1 MLASIGQCIGTGHPD
16 LLRHR
21 LIGLSDRQLAADPS
35 LALAAAW
42 LALMT
47 GDVDS
52 LGTWLAVVEER
63 VGPDWQERASGDPL
77 AAGLAMIHALVA
89 PGSLARMADLAGSAL
104 LGLPRD
110 SAFRPAAAFLHG
122 VALTLAR
129 DLDGGMASLKQAVQ
143 LARAAEIPVSEADS
157 LAWLGIIAI
166 IEGNRAAGFRQIMRA
181 AALGREHHLDRLSTG
196 AHSLT
201 AEAFALALQHDLPA
215 AERTLA
221 VARRQTVALGDIAPW
236 FAVCGRILQARTAM
250 LLGDGATARL
260 LLAEVRT
267 LMTPDLRDSLAQDL
281 LDETE
286 SALRTLAVDGVSAD
300 ALTTAELRVLQF
312 LPSHLTFR
320 QIGEHLFLSQNTVKT
335 HALSIYR
342 KLGVSSRDESVVRA
356 RSLGLVDSPSAG
368 LSPALLHPPRRCPRE
383 QVAAQHEHPQREEE
397 LHERGERRG
406 QQQEQGRE
414 IADVGDPLRDRA
426 GAAPGGGRG
435 RDEQR
440 RHARAERAQQGG
452 GQGPAEGT
460 RLGGELHAR
469 VLQGEHG
476 LERSRCCEQHRDE
489 DQAGP
494 QEHRADEAVLGGA
507 DLRPQHGDEPQ
518 ERDPRERDEA
528 EREVDRLASPRI
540 LGPRAERQPPS
551 SGTTLRISRITVPR
565 MRAKMIPATAA
576 DAGWRTRLMTA
587 SRSTMTTSLAVG

>member
-1 MLASIGQCIGTGHPD
+1 MSASATGTTTCSARRCARSSPGETDAAVADLHRRAAHWFDASGDPDAAIRHAKAAADLPLTGELVLASIGQCIGTGHPD
-16 LLRHR
+16 LLRQR
-21 LIGLSDRQLAADPS
+21 LSGLTDRQLAADPS

-166 IEGNRAAGFRQIMRA
+166 VEGDRAAGFRQIMRA

-267 LMTPDLRDSLAQDL
+267 LMTQDLRDSLAQDL

-356 RSLGLVDSPSAG
+356 RSLGLVDGPSLRAESRPTPSA
-368 LSPALLHPPRRCPRE
+368 SPLPP
-383 QVAAQHEHPQREEE
+383 
-397 LHERGERRG
+397 
-406 QQQEQGRE
+406 
-414 IADVGDPLRDRA
+414 
-426 GAAPGGGRG
+426 
-435 RDEQR
+435 
-440 RHARAERAQQGG
+440 
-452 GQGPAEGT
+452 
-460 RLGGELHAR
+460 
-469 VLQGEHG
+469 
-476 LERSRCCEQHRDE
+476 
-489 DQAGP
+489 
-494 QEHRADEAVLGGA
+494 
-507 DLRPQHGDEPQ
+507 
-518 ERDPRERDEA
+518 
-528 EREVDRLASPRI
+528 
-540 LGPRAERQPPS
+540 
-551 SGTTLRISRITVPR
+551 
-565 MRAKMIPATAA
+565 
-576 DAGWRTRLMTA
+576 
-587 SRSTMTTSLAVG
+587 